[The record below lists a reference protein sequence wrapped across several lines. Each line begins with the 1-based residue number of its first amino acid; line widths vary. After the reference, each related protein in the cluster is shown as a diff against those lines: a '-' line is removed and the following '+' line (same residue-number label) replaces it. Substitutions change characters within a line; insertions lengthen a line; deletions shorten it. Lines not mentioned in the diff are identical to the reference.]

1 MRLSKLRSQW
11 NECTPTS
18 DWTNYIELEKAKN
31 DDAAM
36 RPNNRYRPYLYICI
50 YISTYIYKIGVVS
63 LQLVQWTNIFA
74 RATNQSPVI

>member
-36 RPNNRYRPYLYICI
+36 RPNNRYMSYLHICI
-50 YISTYIYKIGVVS
+50 YISTYIYKIGS
-63 LQLVQWTNIFA
+63 YLYSWFNGRIFLQGLQIKVQ
-74 RATNQSPVI
+74 